1 MQEHSNTAST
11 DGVRRDGARHEGRQ
25 KTEARRAGV
34 RSFRASGVSGTT
46 AGVARGPK
54 RSLAAVLGSVRAKR
68 ILLCAL
74 CFFTALAVAGT
85 QAFPGTY
92 PFGIALAASASGGLA
107 ALAVT
112 VGGMLGSARIPT
124 SGGVWA
130 AAVFGLFAARCAVS
144 LWLAAEPGGGRRGSI
159 RKSSPGERIRG
170 IARLLF
176 GEQADGRESP
186 RSPASAGPPDGKMNV
201 GTVLR
206 ENVRV
211 RLALSAAAALFAG
224 AWSVAAG
231 GYEYFD
237 LFGAVFTLFAAP
249 LCTYLF
255 YAATARKMRSSPVR
269 EFGVYALLAVV
280 TLSLHGISASV
291 FSLPAGSLH
300 GSGTLEAVTGG
311 GAVLRR
317 MVFDAGI
324 LFALMASL
332 VVTKSAGIHRGA
344 LAGLLCGMTMTPIY
358 APAYPLAAVVCA
370 ALGSLPAGFSL
381 AGAAT
386 AAVTWAVFTGGVD
399 GFAAMTPPAA
409 IASAVLV
416 PLFRYELIRLPPA
429 LFGPGFSAIGQRSG
443 ESTASEIAAGDLR
456 RRLEGLGDGLGS
468 VSAVLHGMAERLS
481 KPSRAEMQ
489 AIAEESF
496 GRRCARCRRR
506 SVCSVPDPARGEPF
520 LRSLAGELLRSGAVP
535 ASAIPSSLASQCG
548 EIGEILDAINGAAGD
563 RIASLARGNRLMTSA
578 EDFGLAG
585 ELIRSAER
593 SGREA
598 AARDEA
604 LSKKLRRVLSWN
616 NFAASSVAAYGVRR
630 RHIYVG
636 DVDLAATR
644 MGGDDIRRLFE
655 SVAGVPLSPPEF
667 ELNGTVLSMR
677 LHSVNRF
684 ACRTGSYSCAASS
697 VQRYYGGKRG
707 CGADSG
713 EERPDGDN
721 GEHEEVRIEVT
732 EDEPEAV
739 SGDMIA
745 DFEADGR
752 YYMILSDGMGSG
764 KEAALTSGMA
774 TSLLERLIRSG
785 AELETALKM
794 LNQIIRSTERECSA
808 TVDIAEIDLA
818 TGEARFIKSGAAPSF
833 VLRDGSIFRLQSK
846 TVPLGILCALDAE
859 MIKFDVQPGDTVVMI
874 SDGAARSYEE
884 APWLLDLMST
894 DEGVLS
900 GDERLAA
907 MTVVSEAAMRGSR
920 DDITCGIM
928 RITKSA

>member
-1 MQEHSNTAST
+1 
-11 DGVRRDGARHEGRQ
+11 
-25 KTEARRAGV
+25 
-34 RSFRASGVSGTT
+34 
-46 AGVARGPK
+46 
-54 RSLAAVLGSVRAKR
+54 
-68 ILLCAL
+68 
-74 CFFTALAVAGT
+74 
-85 QAFPGTY
+85 
-92 PFGIALAASASGGLA
+92 
-107 ALAVT
+107 
-112 VGGMLGSARIPT
+112 
-124 SGGVWA
+124 
-130 AAVFGLFAARCAVS
+130 
-144 LWLAAEPGGGRRGSI
+144 
-159 RKSSPGERIRG
+159 
-170 IARLLF
+170 
-176 GEQADGRESP
+176 
-186 RSPASAGPPDGKMNV
+186 
-201 GTVLR
+201 
-206 ENVRV
+206 
-211 RLALSAAAALFAG
+211 
-224 AWSVAAG
+224 
-231 GYEYFD
+231 
-237 LFGAVFTLFAAP
+237 
-249 LCTYLF
+249 
-255 YAATARKMRSSPVR
+255 
-269 EFGVYALLAVV
+269 
-280 TLSLHGISASV
+280 
-291 FSLPAGSLH
+291 
-300 GSGTLEAVTGG
+300 
-311 GAVLRR
+311 
-317 MVFDAGI
+317 
-324 LFALMASL
+324 
-332 VVTKSAGIHRGA
+332 
-344 LAGLLCGMTMTPIY
+344 
-358 APAYPLAAVVCA
+358 
-370 ALGSLPAGFSL
+370 
-381 AGAAT
+381 
-386 AAVTWAVFTGGVD
+386 
-399 GFAAMTPPAA
+399 
-409 IASAVLV
+409 
-416 PLFRYELIRLPPA
+416 
-429 LFGPGFSAIGQRSG
+429 
-443 ESTASEIAAGDLR
+443 
-456 RRLEGLGDGLGS
+456 
-468 VSAVLHGMAERLS
+468 
-481 KPSRAEMQ
+481 
-489 AIAEESF
+489 
-496 GRRCARCRRR
+496 
-506 SVCSVPDPARGEPF
+506 
-520 LRSLAGELLRSGAVP
+520 
-535 ASAIPSSLASQCG
+535 
-548 EIGEILDAINGAAGD
+548 
-563 RIASLARGNRLMTSA
+563 MTSA

-593 SGREA
+593 CGREA
-598 AARDEA
+598 AERDEA

-713 EERPDGDN
+713 EERLDGDN

-928 RITKSA
+928 RIMKSA

>member
-11 DGVRRDGARHEGRQ
+11 DGVRRDGARHDGRQ

-34 RSFRASGVSGTT
+34 RSFRASGASGTT

-54 RSLAAVLGSVRAKR
+54 RSLAALLGSVRAKR

-130 AAVFGLFAARCAVS
+130 AAVFGLFAVRCVLS
-144 LWLAAEPGGGRRGSI
+144 LWLAAETGNGRRGSI
-159 RKSSPGERIRG
+159 RKRSPGERIRG
-170 IARLLF
+170 IAQLLF
-176 GEQADGRESP
+176 GEQADGRERP

-291 FSLPAGSLH
+291 FSLP
-300 GSGTLEAVTGG
+300 
-311 GAVLRR
+311 
-317 MVFDAGI
+317 
-324 LFALMASL
+324 
-332 VVTKSAGIHRGA
+332 GA
-344 LAGLLCGMTMTPIY
+344 LAGLLCGMTLTPIY

-481 KPSRAEMQ
+481 KPSRAEMR

-506 SVCSVPDPARGEPF
+506 SVCSVPDPARGEP
-520 LRSLAGELLRSGAVP
+520 LMRSLAGELLRSGAVP

-598 AARDEA
+598 AERDEA

-846 TVPLGILCALDAE
+846 TVPLGILCVLDAE